1 MKSGGWE
8 TVRLHSKHNPG
19 NAYWYSFDFRGRYQL
34 LGRGYEFI
42 PPGNKLI
49 VLFLCYHFSKIKSL
63 AGVGHADEIMYLW
76 LVPFPHNETE
86 ELVRLRMVETWA
98 NFIQYG

>member
-42 PPGNKLI
+42 PPGNKLM
-49 VLFLCYHFSKIKSL
+49 VLFFMLPFFQTLKFFQVSGMLMRLCIYGSFRSL
-63 AGVGHADEIMYLW
+63 ITK
-76 LVPFPHNETE
+76 PKN
-86 ELVRLRMVETWA
+86 
-98 NFIQYG
+98 

>member
-1 MKSGGWE
+1 LKSGGWE

-19 NAYWYSFDFRGRYQL
+19 NAYWYSFDFR
-34 LGRGYEFI
+34 
-42 PPGNKLI
+42 
-49 VLFLCYHFSKIKSL
+49 
-63 AGVGHADEIMYLW
+63 GVGHADEIMYLW